1 MERQFCSK
9 WEKGVRLG
17 NTYSNCRVADCNND
31 GGYQKLFHENP
42 KIGFLSHAKVFQ
54 RALDEGKVLAP
65 AKNVAQMKQIIFND
79 YIDAALCGIF
89 MIVVIAVLIS
99 ALRIWIQVLRNKPMP
114 LKEAPYIPRDES
126 ESRNYA

>member
-1 MERQFCSK
+1 M
-9 WEKGVRLG
+9 
-17 NTYSNCRVADCNND
+17 
-31 GGYQKLFHENP
+31 
-42 KIGFLSHAKVFQ
+42 
-54 RALDEGKVLAP
+54 LAP

-114 LKEAPYIPRDES
+114 LKRHHIFLEMKV
-126 ESRNYA
+126 SRGTMLKKLWQVWGKENALLVCSLGYQVMKYMWSI